1 MKNLI
6 KETVLNS
13 EDTMSFIADSDVI
26 AEVAIELL
34 DDGVEFVETDL
45 SDILAMVKENDIL
58 AIEKNVYSDD
68 TIEYFI
74 EKIFDEDGYTLEDNI
89 ATVYIQSDLVDC
101 VDLEAFEKEIIV
113 VELDECCDCEY
124 CNCYSDEYIEE
135 EDIQQLLVDH
145 LNYALKEI
153 SEIGEN
159 NDEMVYDRILE
170 LLNDVF
176 DEGYELA
183 IADLEE

>member
-13 EDTMSFIADSDVI
+13 QDTMSFIADSDVI

-58 AIEKNVYSDD
+58 AIEKNVYSDN

-74 EKIFDEDGYTLEDNI
+74 EKIFDEEGFTLEDNI

-101 VDLEAFEKEIIV
+101 VDLEAFEKKVII
-113 VELDECCDCEY
+113 VELDECCDCKY
-124 CNCYSDEYIEE
+124 CNCYSNECSE

-170 LLNDVF
+170 LLNEVF